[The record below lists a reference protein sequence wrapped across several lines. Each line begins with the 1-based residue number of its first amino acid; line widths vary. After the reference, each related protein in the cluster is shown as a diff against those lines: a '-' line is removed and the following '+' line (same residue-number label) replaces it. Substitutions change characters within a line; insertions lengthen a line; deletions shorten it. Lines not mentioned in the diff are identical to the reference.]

1 MVGSCEI
8 NGAQITP
15 RRECLIDFPD
25 GSRAAIVGWTEDFGT
40 VYFFIHRLRGDLNS
54 AAAAFILDVERN
66 AHGDPD
72 GLIESAGIIT
82 PSMSEQHEKIFQMAM
97 ITMREDWGDAHS
109 DFGVDFHHLSQNR
122 KEPEGG
128 AEE

>member
-40 VYFFIHRLRGDLNS
+40 VCFFIHRLRGDLNS
-54 AAAAFILDVERN
+54 DAAAFVLDVERN
-66 AHGDPD
+66 AHGDTD
-72 GLIESAGIIT
+72 GLIEDAKIIT
-82 PSMSEQHEKIFQMAM
+82 PSKSKEHAEIFQSAM
-97 ITMREDWGDAHS
+97 ITLREDWGDSHS
-109 DFGVDFHHLSQNR
+109 DFGVDFYHLSQNQR
-122 KEPEGG
+122 PQGT
-128 AEE
+128 EEE